1 MTQTGFISCMS
12 KNKSIKF
19 DIYKMSENDSKI
31 KQSLPYNFL
40 KITFNL
46 DPLCFPRF

>member
-1 MTQTGFISCMS
+1 MGFISCMS

-31 KQSLPYNFL
+31 SLPYNFL
-40 KITFNL
+40 KITFNV
-46 DPLCFPRF
+46 DPL